1 LTFGYLSERLESSN
15 KERKT
20 KMFEIIAKD
29 DFGRVIEKMI
39 AHTAEEAE
47 AVHKLFVS
55 VYGKR
60 VSVIGLW

>member
-1 LTFGYLSERLESSN
+1 
-15 KERKT
+15 
-20 KMFEIIAKD
+20 MFEIIAKD